1 MINYLA
7 RQIPAW
13 AHPSHPILQYELAH
27 VHHTRS
33 RRQQI
38 VAIFFV
44 MLGLGLGGYLYAINA
59 PADDN
64 ITAFIWRV
72 LYFPLV
78 LMQVLTSIVALA
90 YGVASVNKARS
101 QNTWDALRTTENG
114 TAFALRARWIA
125 ILYRLRLPI
134 LMIMLA
140 RIILIIGML
149 RDVGAYDGLYLV
161 MLTANLSNT
170 LPIEWL
176 GLWVIALIMT
186 LNILLPLTM
195 IAFATG
201 LGILIS
207 VMVHTRIY
215 AVTAQIFLTMLQLI
229 TTIGMGLALS
239 QTLNGTLS
247 LSKEALFALVL
258 GYSSF
263 GDWGLLYAQLN
274 TIGELWSIVPYGLF
288 IAVILVA
295 VMLLQHALT
304 DGMLSLAVHLSES
317 HE

>member
-1 MINYLA
+1 
-7 RQIPAW
+7 
-13 AHPSHPILQYELAH
+13 
-27 VHHTRS
+27 
-33 RRQQI
+33 
-38 VAIFFV
+38 
-44 MLGLGLGGYLYAINA
+44 
-59 PADDN
+59 
-64 ITAFIWRV
+64 
-72 LYFPLV
+72 
-78 LMQVLTSIVALA
+78 
-90 YGVASVNKARS
+90 
-101 QNTWDALRTTENG
+101 
-114 TAFALRARWIA
+114 
-125 ILYRLRLPI
+125 
-134 LMIMLA
+134 
-140 RIILIIGML
+140 
-149 RDVGAYDGLYLV
+149 
-161 MLTANLSNT
+161 
-170 LPIEWL
+170 
-176 GLWVIALIMT
+176 MT